1 MAGEIFC
8 SVVPGA
14 ISFWSTVCPG
24 SGATCTEPAL
34 MASYRATGDLS
45 APVPYSVPKVAMS
58 FTTVAPLAPD
68 ATGPADPLFTPLEGA
83 GAATTAGGVAIA
95 AGWALLLAP

>member
-1 MAGEIFC
+1 
-8 SVVPGA
+8 
-14 ISFWSTVCPG
+14 
-24 SGATCTEPAL
+24 

-68 ATGPADPLFTPLEGA
+68 VTGPAVPLFTPLEGA
-83 GAATTAGGVAIA
+83 GAATTAGGVGSA
-95 AGWALLLAP
+95 AGWALLLVP